1 MYIMSGNGL
10 TNFEFTEGNV
20 LSDTVTT
27 ATSGGD
33 NINVFKDSYAPSQMG
48 GKSKRKTS
56 SRKGKGR
63 GRGKSMRKS
72 KKMSKSRKNTTR
84 NRRK

>member
-56 SRKGKGR
+56 SRKGKS
-63 GRGKSMRKS
+63 RGKSMRKS

>member
-1 MYIMSGNGL
+1 MSGNGL

-56 SRKGKGR
+56 SRKGKS
-63 GRGKSMRKS
+63 RGKSMRKS

>member
-1 MYIMSGNGL
+1 MSGNGL
-10 TNFEFTEGNV
+10 TNFDFTEGNV

-56 SRKGKGR
+56 SRKGKG
-63 GRGKSMRKS
+63 KSMRKS
-72 KKMSKSRKNTTR
+72 KKMNKSRKNTRR

>member
-1 MYIMSGNGL
+1 MSGNGL
-10 TNFEFTEGNV
+10 TNFDFTEGNV

-56 SRKGKGR
+56 SRKGKG
-63 GRGKSMRKS
+63 KSMRKS
-72 KKMSKSRKNTTR
+72 KQSKKMNKSRKNTRR

>member
-1 MYIMSGNGL
+1 MSGNGL
-10 TNFEFTEGNV
+10 TNFDFTEGNV

-56 SRKGKGR
+56 SRKGKG
-63 GRGKSMRKS
+63 KSMGKS
-72 KKMSKSRKNTTR
+72 KKMNKSRKNTRR